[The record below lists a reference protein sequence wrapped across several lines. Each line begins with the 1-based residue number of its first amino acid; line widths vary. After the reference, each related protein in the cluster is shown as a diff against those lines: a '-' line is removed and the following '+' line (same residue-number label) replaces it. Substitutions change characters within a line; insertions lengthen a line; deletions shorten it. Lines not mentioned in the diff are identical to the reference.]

1 MTGTVARIRVP
12 TEVRNPRTLAIDT
25 GTTLSMLEQLN
36 AEDALVAGAVER
48 VLPAL
53 AEAVDLAVER
63 IHAGGRVHYFGA
75 GTSVVSA
82 SSMPSSCCR
91 RSTRI
96 RPSSWPTTPVA
107 MRH

>member
-1 MTGTVARIRVP
+1 MTGTVARIRVS

-63 IHAGGRVHYFGA
+63 STRGAASTTSGPGRR
-75 GTSVVSA
+75 VVSA